1 MKEKKQTKKNINKK
15 LSAKEMPIG
24 GNILTKGSSLE
35 YKTGD
40 WKTYKPVRDK
50 TKCTNCMLCGIY
62 CPENC
67 IKLKDGKIQDPDLD
81 YCKGC
86 GICAK
91 ECPFKAI
98 TMKPLEECDL

>member
-1 MKEKKQTKKNINKK
+1 MKKAIKKDSNKM
-15 LSAKEMPIG
+15 SYKEMPIG
-24 GNILTKGSSLE
+24 GNILEKGSSLK

-50 TKCTNCMLCGIY
+50 KKCTNCMLCGIY

-67 IKLKDGKIQDPDLD
+67 IKLKDGKIQDADLD

-86 GICAK
+86 GICAA

-98 TMKPLEECDL
+98 EMKKLEDCDL